1 MEPVIR
7 VENLAKRFR
16 IYHQRSET
24 LKEVLVDRRRSRYEE
39 FWAVNDISFDVPE
52 GETFGIIGANGSG
65 KSTLL
70 KCIAGILV
78 PDRGKVSVRGRMASL
93 LEVGAGFHPDY
104 SGRENIYLNGA
115 ILGLPRRYINSV
127 IDEIVGFAELEQ
139 FIDNPVRNYSSGMY
153 TRLGFSIAIHMDPD
167 VLLIDEVLAVG
178 DESFQRRC
186 MDHIEGMRREG
197 RTLIFVSHAA
207 ETVRK
212 LCDRCLWIDHGV
224 QRAAGRTGEVVDA
237 YIGEVN
243 RHETELLRSIS
254 ADLGGSGPGWM
265 GVRIAGVEV
274 SGSDGDFNSIRTGEE
289 LSIRIAY
296 EAPGPLRGVR
306 FRASFYPAGQDILL
320 STRTDDAEL
329 GRLDLPPEGTA
340 TLTIPQVPFLDGVY
354 GLKVEIEDITS
365 GRQYAEVD
373 RPQAFRV
380 QGGRRFE
387 VGVALLGHSWEIP
400 AADPSALKVSATG

>member
-1 MEPVIR
+1 MDAVIAA
-7 VENLAKRFR
+7 ENLAKRFR

-39 FWAVNDISFDVPE
+39 FWAVNDISFEVPE
-52 GETFGIIGANGSG
+52 GQTFGIIGANGSG

-78 PDRGKVSVRGRMASL
+78 PDRGRVSVKGRMASL

-127 IDEIVGFAELEQ
+127 LDQIVGFAELEQ

-197 RTLIFVSHAA
+197 RTLVFVSHAA

-224 QRAAGRTGEVVDA
+224 QRAAGRTGDVVDA

-243 RHETELLRSIS
+243 RHETELLRAIS

-265 GVRIAGVEV
+265 GVRIAGVELA
-274 SGSDGDFNSIRTGEE
+274 GSDGDFNSIRTGGE
-289 LSIRIAY
+289 LSIRITY

-329 GRLDLPPEGTA
+329 GTVTLPPEGTV
-340 TLTIPQVPFLDGVY
+340 TLTVPQLPFLDGVY

-365 GRQYAEVD
+365 GRQYVEVD

-380 QGGRRFE
+380 QGGRRLE
-387 VGVALLGHSWEIP
+387 VGLALIGHRWEVP
-400 AADPSALKVSATG
+400 AADPSAVQV

>member
-1 MEPVIR
+1 MDAVIA
-7 VENLAKRFR
+7 VENLSKRFR

-39 FWAVNDISFDVPE
+39 FWAVKDVSLEVAE
-52 GETFGIIGANGSG
+52 GQTFGIIGANGSG

-78 PDRGKVSVRGRMASL
+78 PDRGRVSVKGRMASL

-127 IDEIVGFAELEQ
+127 IDQIVGFAELEQ

-186 MDHIEGMRREG
+186 MDHIEGMRRDG

-224 QRAAGRTGEVVDA
+224 QRQAGRTDDVVDA

-243 RHETELLRSIS
+243 RHELELLRASA
-254 ADLGGSGPGWM
+254 ADLGGSDPGWM
-265 GVRIAGVEV
+265 GVRIAAVEV
-274 SGSDGDFNSIRTGEE
+274 IGSEGELKSIRTGGE
-289 LSIRIAY
+289 LSIRVSY
-296 EAPGPLRGVR
+296 EAPAPLRGAR
-306 FRASFYPAGQDILL
+306 FRVSFYPAGQAVLL
-320 STRTDDAEL
+320 STQTDDAEL
-329 GRLDLPPEGTA
+329 GARSLPPEGTV
-340 TLTIPQVPFLDGVY
+340 TLAIPQTPFLEGVY
-354 GLKVEIEDITS
+354 GMKVEIEDIAS
-365 GRQYAEVD
+365 GRPYVEVD
-373 RPQAFRV
+373 RPQGFRV
-380 QGGRRFE
+380 QGGRRPE
-387 VGVALLGHSWEIP
+387 VGIALIGHSWAVP
-400 AADPSALKVSATG
+400 AVDPTAVEV